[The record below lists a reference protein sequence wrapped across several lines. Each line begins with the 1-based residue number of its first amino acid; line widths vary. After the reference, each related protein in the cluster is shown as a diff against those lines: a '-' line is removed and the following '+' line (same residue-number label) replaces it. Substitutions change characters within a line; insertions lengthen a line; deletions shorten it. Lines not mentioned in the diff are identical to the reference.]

1 MNIQMNKDYNVNV
14 NPLLTQYN
22 NTNDGTTPLI
32 PVDQLNEIR
41 GSGLYNPAPLYP
53 QTQDN
58 GHAYSNIKIDPS
70 LYETYKPIQGELYVN
85 PSGAVDIEG
94 TWEKNTNYNL
104 KPPTGDN
111 YEYYDEYQRW
121 ALNTIRKSDPYILP
135 FLFSKINIK
144 FIQDS
149 VIDYVKKA
157 RNITIETRQDTNN
170 LLNLMLGI
178 YTLYYNSNGVYGT
191 NDYAVNATQEPN
203 CKFSN
208 ILGNLNKQI
217 IEKYVQN
224 VLSGLN
230 MTEYY
235 IKDIS
240 TLPIPLTRPID
251 TDIKGSKSLG
261 FVGFFEDNHEF
272 TKTINSYNTRNSIPG
287 KLENKQFGN

>member
-1 MNIQMNKDYNVNV
+1 MNTEINVNYNVNA
-14 NPLLTQYN
+14 NTLLTSYN
-22 NTNDGTTPLI
+22 NTNDGAMPLI
-32 PVDQLNEIR
+32 SADKLNEIR

-53 QTQDN
+53 QTQNN
-58 GHAYSNIKIDPS
+58 GHAYSDIKVNSS
-70 LYETYKPIQGELYVN
+70 LYQTYKPIEGELYVN
-85 PSGAVDIEG
+85 PSGAIDIEE

-104 KPPTGDN
+104 KPLTGDN
-111 YEYYDEYQRW
+111 YKYYDEYQKW
-121 ALNTIRKSDPYILP
+121 AQNAIRKSDPYILP

-157 RNITIETRQDTNN
+157 RNIKIETRQDTDN

-178 YTLYYNSNGVYGT
+178 YTLYDNSNGIYGK

-203 CKFSN
+203 CNFSN

-240 TLPIPLTRPID
+240 TLPIPFTHPVD
-251 TDIKGSKSLG
+251 TNTKGSKSLG
-261 FVGFFEDNHEF
+261 FIGYFEDNHEF
-272 TKTINSYNTRNSIPG
+272 TKNINSYNIRNSLPG
-287 KLENKQFGN
+287 KLGNIEFGN